1 MRAIVVEV
9 GEKYSNSI
17 YLVKVMLIEYAD
29 KLSEGWERKRIG
41 KDNSKLFME
50 NQTEIVPFT
59 KREDSGRDRLEGISR
74 VQFRTSLRYS
84 DGGIQSDIRVRRAG
98 EEAELVIFI

>member
-41 KDNSKLFME
+41 KDNSKVFME
-50 NQTEIVPFT
+50 NQT
-59 KREDSGRDRLEGISR
+59 
-74 VQFRTSLRYS
+74 
-84 DGGIQSDIRVRRAG
+84 
-98 EEAELVIFI
+98 